1 MRSGGS
7 EAQGGSPLL
16 GARQRRLLGPDH
28 RGAARFL
35 GVYLNPHQFVFRKI
49 RAFADSVNRA
59 SWNTCRAI
67 DAGYRINV
75 HALIVAMETRH
86 RTGQNAICEST
97 TVTVPGNHVG
107 HGRSSFERRLAVD
120 QPPVAAMI
128 RKIFSGFSLNS
139 WRSGFSIIAE
149 RRASTISS
157 SRAPRRNS
165 GPNAICSR

>member
-1 MRSGGS
+1 MRLGGS

-16 GARQRRLLGPDH
+16 GACQWRLLGPDH
-28 RGAARFL
+28 GRAARFL
-35 GVYLNPHQFVFRKI
+35 SVYLNPHQLVLRKI
-49 RAFADSVNRA
+49 CAFADSLNRA
-59 SWNTCRAI
+59 SWNTCRTI
-67 DAGYRINV
+67 DACYRINV

-86 RTGQNAICEST
+86 RTGRNAIREST
-97 TVTVPGNHVG
+97 TVTVPSNHVG

-128 RKIFSGFSLNS
+128 REIFSGFSLNS

-157 SRAPRRNS
+157 SLAPRRNS
-165 GPNAICSR
+165 GPKAICSR